1 MIEHWIS
8 EAWTMIDLFFAF
20 GFGVI
25 VGGLGVCIWE
35 IERTKR
41 FWRKAT
47 LGMTDF
53 DIKCMN
59 EEYARRKSND

>member
-1 MIEHWIS
+1 MIELI
-8 EAWTMIDLFFAF
+8 FAF
-20 GFGVI
+20 CFGVL
-25 VGGLGVCIWE
+25 VGGIGVCIWE

-47 LGMTDF
+47 LSMTDF

-59 EEYARRKSND
+59 DEYARRRRND

>member
-1 MIEHWIS
+1 MS
-8 EAWTMIDLFFAF
+8 ELIFAF
-20 GFGVI
+20 CFGVIYGVI
-25 VGGLGVCIWE
+25 VGGIGVCIWE
-35 IERTKR
+35 IDRKKR